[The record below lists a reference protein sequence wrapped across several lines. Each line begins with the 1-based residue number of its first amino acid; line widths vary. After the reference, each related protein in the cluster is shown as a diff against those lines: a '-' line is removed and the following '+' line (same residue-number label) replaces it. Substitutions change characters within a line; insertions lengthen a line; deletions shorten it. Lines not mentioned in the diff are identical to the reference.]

1 MSSSFL
7 MMFAL
12 PSVRVDLLFVSIMGF
27 LFLVIITVW
36 IMNSRRK
43 ILALRPQSLFEQQLV
58 KRIVRHPLTLRDKC
72 LFRSFD
78 RVEKQRRMAYYNHLN
93 RFSQYF

>member
-1 MSSSFL
+1 MSSSYL

-12 PSVRVDLLFVSIMGF
+12 PSVRVDLLFVSIMGL
-27 LFLVIITVW
+27 LFLVIFMVW
-36 IMNSRRK
+36 MTNSRRK
-43 ILALRPQSLFEQQLV
+43 TLALRPQSLFEQQLV
-58 KRIVRHPLTLRDKC
+58 KRMVRQPLTLRDKC
-72 LFRSFD
+72 LFRSFS